1 MSHKTAALTVKVST
15 RWKTDAQLLENAL
28 PVNREINRGALSLPR
43 GRSTERKENEK
54 DGPEYREINK
64 NRRNN
69 GSNGIMAVKSS
80 SVSTMLLMRLL
91 GETRSHAL
99 QQPVGPCSQ

>member
-1 MSHKTAALTVKVST
+1 MSHKTAELTVKVST

-28 PVNREINRGALSLPR
+28 PVNREINRG
-43 GRSTERKENEK
+43 RSTEGKENEK
-54 DGPEYREINK
+54 DAEKYGPDYREINK
-64 NRRNN
+64 NRRNK

-80 SVSTMLLMRLL
+80 SVSTMLLMRQLS
-91 GETRSHAL
+91 ETRSHAL